1 MYVSFIIVIFWGKSS
16 KMWLL
21 GMCIYVSC
29 IERLVKSSDSWHT
42 LIGDIG
48 GQVSK
53 LLVLWGRG

>member
-1 MYVSFIIVIFWGKSS
+1 MYVSFIIVIFCSKSS

-29 IERLVKSSDSWHT
+29 IERLVNSSGSWHT

-53 LLVLWGRG
+53 LT